1 MSSSK
6 PTTLLDGP
14 FKTPSEATRFEQ
26 KLLEMHGRSKEVIG
40 TFQDYVLAILKEDG
54 QSEVNLTNVLRDRG
68 TRNLYRKY
76 LDLRLFGPSPPDLP
90 FDMVRRDRRG

>member
-6 PTTLLDGP
+6 PTTLHCGS
-14 FKTPSEATRFEQ
+14 FQTPSEAILFEER
-26 KLLEMHGRSKEVIG
+26 LREARVRSEGIG

-54 QSEVNLTNVLRDRG
+54 ESEVNLTNVLRDRG

-76 LDLRLFGPSPPDLP
+76 LDLRLFGPSPSDLP
-90 FDMVRRDRRG
+90 FGMVRRDRRG